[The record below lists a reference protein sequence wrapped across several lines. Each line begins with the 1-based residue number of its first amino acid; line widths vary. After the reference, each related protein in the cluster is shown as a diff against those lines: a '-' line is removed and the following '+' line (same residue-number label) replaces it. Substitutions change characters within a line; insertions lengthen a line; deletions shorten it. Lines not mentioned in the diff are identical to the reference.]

1 MFENIL
7 LSLLPMIPLYLG
19 IYLVFVMRSDF
30 DLGIAGTYGVGSAIT
45 AVMLAA
51 ALPVW
56 LSILCAILAAAA
68 LGLVTTGL
76 YWVLRIPVFL
86 GGLIMAIALYSV
98 ALAIMGK
105 QPTISILGKTT
116 VMSPAGSPSS
126 STYTLTVIGIL
137 LAFTVACVVLVGLFL
152 RTKLG
157 LAVRISGKNTLM
169 SRSNGFNEKIGIAI
183 SLAIANGLA
192 GLSGSLLVQTENYAS
207 VSVNAEV
214 IIAGLGSVII
224 GAMVFRPDSSKI
236 LRIILSVLLGG
247 LVYETVLVGSLS
259 AGVDPAYTNLIT
271 GLTLVAA
278 VIVQFIVRAII
289 ARMRGRDITQ
299 MNFFSE
305 GAAAA
310 ISKVLAGKES

>member
-1 MFENIL
+1 MLQNIL
-7 LSLLPMIPLYLG
+7 LSFLPMIPLYLG

-30 DLGIAGTYGVGSAIT
+30 DLGVAGTYGVGSAIT
-45 AVMLAA
+45 AVMLSAG
-51 ALPVW
+51 LPVS
-56 LSILCAILAAAA
+56 LTIACAVLAAAA
-68 LGLVTTGL
+68 FGLVTTAL

-105 QPTISILGKTT
+105 QPTISILGATT
-116 VMSPAGSPSS
+116 VMSIAGPPSDPS
-126 STYTLTVIGIL
+126 YTPVVIGIL

-152 RTKLG
+152 KTKLG
-157 LAVRISGKNTLM
+157 LAVRISGQNTLM
-169 SRSNGFNEKIGIAI
+169 SRSNGFNEKTGIAI
-183 SLAIANGLA
+183 ALAIANGLA

-236 LRIILSVLLGG
+236 VRIVLSVLLGG
-247 LVYETVLVGSLS
+247 LIYETVLVWSLS

-271 GLTLVAA
+271 GLTLIVAVA
-278 VIVQFIVRAII
+278 IQFVVRRVIAKV
-289 ARMRGRDITQ
+289 RGREVPPSKLFAD
-299 MNFFSE
+299 
-305 GAAAA
+305 GAAPV
-310 ISKVLAGKES
+310 ISRVLAGKDS